1 MKVFSKLAGAL
12 TLAAATATVA
22 IASVPVYLDS
32 TKPLD
37 ERAEDALSRMTL
49 IEKIDLI
56 HAQSK
61 FSSPGVARLG
71 IKGIWTTDGPHGI
84 RPEVLWDE
92 WDQAGWTNDS
102 CVAFPALTALAATW
116 NPDMALLYGKSIGE

>member
-1 MKVFSKLAGAL
+1 MKVFSKLAGSL

-37 ERAEDALSRMTL
+37 ERVEDALSRMTL

-61 FSSPGVARLG
+61 FSSPGVQRLG
-71 IKGIWTTDGPHGI
+71 IPELWMNDGPFGV
-84 RPEVLWDE
+84 RSEVLY
-92 WDQAGWTNDS
+92 NLS
-102 CVAFPALTALAATW
+102 L
-116 NPDMALLYGKSIGE
+116 IHI